1 MNEFHEL
8 SSELKK
14 YLNIDTSPVAISFLG
29 SESDIPDNAKR
40 PLRDLKTKIAQC
52 QAQAMARKNGLTVA
66 MTKEDMGCAI
76 GSHTYG
82 FDIADKEGAVK
93 FFLKTGY
100 ASDDASALE
109 IFNGLKRLKPDEYKA
124 VLYSPLERSKIVPD
138 VVLIFLNPAQL
149 MRCIHGS
156 TRSTGK
162 PVISSFTGRAGT
174 CTEGVLGAFIDQS
187 PRIIIPGNG
196 DRIWASV
203 QDNEMAYA
211 FPSSHLKIL
220 VEGLAVTHMNGIR
233 YPIPSFLRYRPEI
246 AINLPMTD
254 ILKKR

>member
-1 MNEFHEL
+1 MKEFHEL
-8 SSELKK
+8 NSELGK
-14 YLNIDTSPVAISFLG
+14 YVNIDTSPVAINFLE
-29 SESDIPDNAKR
+29 SESEIPDNAKR
-40 PLRDLKTKIAQC
+40 PLRDMKIKIAQC

-66 MTKEDMGCAI
+66 MTKDDMGCAI

-82 FDIADKEGAVK
+82 FDVADKEGTVK

-100 ASDDASALE
+100 ASDEVSALE
-109 IFNGLKRLKPDEYKA
+109 IFNGLRTLKPDKYKA
-124 VLYSPLERSKIVPD
+124 VLYSPLDRSRITPD
-138 VVLIFLNPAQL
+138 VILIFLNPAQL

-187 PRIIIPGNG
+187 PKIIVPGNG
-196 DRIWASV
+196 DRIWAAV
-203 QDNEMAYA
+203 QDHELAYT
-211 FPSSHLKIL
+211 FPASHLQEL
-220 VEGLAVTHMNGIR
+220 VDGLAATHKKGIR

-246 AINLPMTD
+246 NPDLPMTD
-254 ILKKR
+254 IFKKP